1 MSGVEVKR
9 GPGRPKKS
17 EAKEAADEAV
27 VAFAKQVVE
36 TLAERERISAED
48 NEQVRR
54 DNAESDRME
63 TLVRPC
69 SLEDAP
75 VGSKVVVSRNTDGQ
89 KEAHLITPSDRI
101 LLPKTDLAYTLP
113 VCAKV
118 RIKMP
123 SLIETVMLDSAP
135 NIPPLITS
143 TAREAMEQ
151 YLTHF
156 KLKD

>member
-17 EAKEAADEAV
+17 EAKIAADEAV
-27 VAFAKQVVE
+27 QAHAEAVVE
-36 TLAERERISAED
+36 AYVEAKDAPVLD
-48 NEQVRR
+48 VPPV
-54 DNAESDRME
+54 
-63 TLVRPC
+63 VRPC
-69 SLEDAP
+69 ALESAP

-89 KEAHLITPSDRI
+89 KEANLITTHDRI

-118 RIKMP
+118 RIKMAGVV
-123 SLIETVMLDSAP
+123 ETVMLDSSP

>member
-1 MSGVEVKR
+1 MPRV
-9 GPGRPKKS
+9 KS
-17 EAKEAADEAV
+17 EAKAAADAAV
-27 VAFAKQVVE
+27 VEFAHAVVE
-36 TLAERERISAED
+36 AYAEAKD
-48 NEQVRR
+48 APVL
-54 DNAESDRME
+54 DVAPV
-63 TLVRPC
+63 VRPC
-69 SLEDAP
+69 ALEDAP

-89 KEAHLITPSDRI
+89 KEAHLITPSDRF

-123 SLIETVMLDSAP
+123 SVIETVMLDSAP

-143 TAREAMEQ
+143 TAREAMER

>member
-9 GPGRPKKS
+9 GPGRPKKD
-17 EAKEAADEAV
+17 EAKVAADAAVIAHAHAV
-27 VAFAKQVVE
+27 VEAYAEAK
-36 TLAERERISAED
+36 D
-48 NEQVRR
+48 
-54 DNAESDRME
+54 AESVVSAPV
-63 TLVRPC
+63 VRPC
-69 SLEDAP
+69 ALEGAP

-89 KEAHLITPSDRI
+89 KEAYLITPADRL

-118 RIKMP
+118 RIKMAGVV
-123 SLIETVMLDSAP
+123 ETVMLDSAP

-143 TAREAMEQ
+143 TAREAMDQ

>member
-17 EAKEAADEAV
+17 EAKIAADEAV
-27 VAFAKQVVE
+27 TEFAHAVVE
-36 TLAERERISAED
+36 AYAETKDTE
-48 NEQVRR
+48 
-54 DNAESDRME
+54 E
-63 TLVRPC
+63 TVNPILDIAPPVRPC
-69 SLEDAP
+69 ALEDAP

-89 KEAHLITPSDRI
+89 KEANLITTHDRI

-118 RIKMP
+118 RIKMAGVV
-123 SLIETVMLDSAP
+123 ETVMLDSSP